1 MKKICI
7 LLIALFILLPII
19 ALNGKNY
26 SVSAEEYYSFDCG
39 NEYEVSY
46 ITDDGKFTKVACY
59 ANFSDAKNKMNELGG
74 DHVVRHSSSLSPTK
88 IVAMVS
94 GNAYSY
100 PARNKDNTS
109 TLSIYQHSDIRDP
122 YQGYKQTYIANHYE
136 MNYIDTDRYYPSVN
150 GGLIKVYIN
159 GFEGYTDL
167 EYTDLVPSKFIDKQ
181 LPIYLGGNDK
191 SSLNEQPFLVIVRR
205 NYYSVVEN
213 NNRRELVYTYHRSYC
228 KPENVNKLD
237 EEFNIVLGLAP
248 DEMTTG
254 AKYYSNNGYDFYT
267 TADYK
272 NIAVT
277 YYPYFQFLPLR
288 SKTNLTS
295 DDLNKAFKAISN
307 SDISVIKDAG
317 AIFIEAQDKYGINAL
332 LLYAMAAHES
342 AWGTSY
348 YARTR
353 NNLFG
358 WNAID
363 GDPNQAASFST
374 VQDCVFDHAGYN
386 LRLYLDI
393 TDPRFFGSSLGNKG
407 SGLNVKYASDP
418 YWGMKI
424 SSIAYQ
430 IDRYISGNGDLK
442 DTDFYSLSLIN
453 KFDVDFKKE
462 ANKDSSVLYTSQY
475 GPYYQENFIV
485 INLGEDGNFTKVQ
498 STNPIAD
505 DGKVIVRENTLKQRV
520 EYSYTNSV
528 AYIAT
533 DVLVSLNRSDIIDIK
548 PTGEY
553 VANIKDMS
561 WDNDKLYISGD
572 AYMPGIVVDEEN
584 TITNIITVYD
594 SANKKEYSTVSKT
607 EDGVTGYAASLD
619 LSSLNEGTYNLKI
632 KTSYSK
638 YSKFNSEAVL
648 NSEIKIDTIIING
661 YKYIIQSNTNG
672 ITINK
677 TKYDNASSTNIS
689 AISELK
695 LVDNLLTIKGK
706 AFRTSQNYSDLTKI
720 SYKLQVI
727 EIESDEIIKEY
738 ALSVKD
744 SGSFSLN
751 DGFDYKYTSFEGK
764 IDLSNL
770 IKGTYRFVVVVNN
783 DNNISKINLR
793 TTNSDYSLV
802 FDDYGDVTYKIT
814 TNPLY
819 SYRIELDVESK
830 VFDYSLINKP
840 SIRNSIVSYT
850 ALNLKNGKLNID
862 GYAWIYYVN
871 FSAENMPNYNLYLVS
886 NDGNLIDIGNS
897 TTACKYNY
905 TEIFESKRSLD
916 NICFST
922 SYDLKDLKPGI
933 YEIKVGIN
941 VTDEENYYDIISLID
956 RQVKTYEP
964 YENDDRIYSLKVD
977 KVRNTIKLYV
987 ETKEGN

>member
-342 AWGTSY
+342 AWGT
-348 YARTR
+348 
-353 NNLFG
+353 
-358 WNAID
+358 
-363 GDPNQAASFST
+363 
-374 VQDCVFDHAGYN
+374 
-386 LRLYLDI
+386 
-393 TDPRFFGSSLGNKG
+393 
-407 SGLNVKYASDP
+407 
-418 YWGMKI
+418 
-424 SSIAYQ
+424 
-430 IDRYISGNGDLK
+430 
-442 DTDFYSLSLIN
+442 
-453 KFDVDFKKE
+453 
-462 ANKDSSVLYTSQY
+462 
-475 GPYYQENFIV
+475 
-485 INLGEDGNFTKVQ
+485 
-498 STNPIAD
+498 
-505 DGKVIVRENTLKQRV
+505 
-520 EYSYTNSV
+520 
-528 AYIAT
+528 
-533 DVLVSLNRSDIIDIK
+533 
-548 PTGEY
+548 
-553 VANIKDMS
+553 
-561 WDNDKLYISGD
+561 
-572 AYMPGIVVDEEN
+572 
-584 TITNIITVYD
+584 
-594 SANKKEYSTVSKT
+594 
-607 EDGVTGYAASLD
+607 
-619 LSSLNEGTYNLKI
+619 
-632 KTSYSK
+632 
-638 YSKFNSEAVL
+638 
-648 NSEIKIDTIIING
+648 
-661 YKYIIQSNTNG
+661 
-672 ITINK
+672 
-677 TKYDNASSTNIS
+677 
-689 AISELK
+689 
-695 LVDNLLTIKGK
+695 
-706 AFRTSQNYSDLTKI
+706 
-720 SYKLQVI
+720 
-727 EIESDEIIKEY
+727 
-738 ALSVKD
+738 
-744 SGSFSLN
+744 
-751 DGFDYKYTSFEGK
+751 
-764 IDLSNL
+764 
-770 IKGTYRFVVVVNN
+770 
-783 DNNISKINLR
+783 
-793 TTNSDYSLV
+793 
-802 FDDYGDVTYKIT
+802 
-814 TNPLY
+814 
-819 SYRIELDVESK
+819 
-830 VFDYSLINKP
+830 
-840 SIRNSIVSYT
+840 
-850 ALNLKNGKLNID
+850 
-862 GYAWIYYVN
+862 
-871 FSAENMPNYNLYLVS
+871 
-886 NDGNLIDIGNS
+886 
-897 TTACKYNY
+897 
-905 TEIFESKRSLD
+905 
-916 NICFST
+916 
-922 SYDLKDLKPGI
+922 
-933 YEIKVGIN
+933 
-941 VTDEENYYDIISLID
+941 
-956 RQVKTYEP
+956 
-964 YENDDRIYSLKVD
+964 
-977 KVRNTIKLYV
+977 
-987 ETKEGN
+987 